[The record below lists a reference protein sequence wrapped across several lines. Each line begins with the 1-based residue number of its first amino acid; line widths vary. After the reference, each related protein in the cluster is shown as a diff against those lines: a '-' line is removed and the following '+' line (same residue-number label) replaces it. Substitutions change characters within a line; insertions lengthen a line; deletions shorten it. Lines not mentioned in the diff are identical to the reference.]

1 PVLHFFTGS
10 HSDYHKPSDDWELI
24 NFKGSLQ
31 IIKYIYS
38 IVGKLDKQS
47 KLAFTKTK
55 DNINTQSNFK
65 VTLGIMPDYLF
76 EGKGVKVDGTTEGK
90 PAAIAGIKRGDVIL
104 KLDQFNI
111 NSMDDYMAT
120 LGKLEKGL
128 QTKVIILRDGKE
140 MVLDV
145 KL

>member
-1 PVLHFFTGS
+1 
-10 HSDYHKPSDDWELI
+10 
-24 NFKGSLQ
+24 
-31 IIKYIYS
+31 
-38 IVGKLDKQS
+38 
-47 KLAFTKTK
+47 
-55 DNINTQSNFK
+55 
-65 VTLGIMPDYLF
+65 MPDYLF

-90 PAAIAGIKRGDVIL
+90 PAAMAGIKRGDVIL

-140 MVLDV
+140 MALDV